1 MTPESLEVFLY
12 EFGQVN
18 KIHLGTFLGQNHT
31 HLLFQSMRKWPN
43 L

>member
-1 MTPESLEVFLY
+1 MTPESLDVLLY
-12 EFGQVN
+12 EFSQVN

-31 HLLFQSMRKWPN
+31 PLLFQSMRKEPN